1 MATQPGLH
9 VEGLSLLRKSVVI
22 SAIGTIISGIGG
34 MLAGLGMAAAGP
46 RAMLG
51 MGMALVYAAT
61 ALGTLISLVAWYF
74 HYNGWERLCRTGVE
88 GFFCTTYTA
97 VKWGMLIG
105 LILALLGSI
114 VSLAMS
120 SMAIRP
126 GLRPGMGLGMAL
138 AGMGY
143 MAVAWGL
150 SGLGGLINLIVAI
163 IVLIAFFKVATIYNA
178 SNVKWGAILLVV
190 GALLTFVGIG
200 VIISIIGLILL
211 YIGLG
216 DAIKNVRGG
225 LAPGPVPGAMP
236 PPPPPPTF

>member
-1 MATQPGLH
+1 MAVQSGLH
-9 VEGLSLLRKSVVI
+9 VEGLSLLRKSIVI
-22 SAIGTIISGIGG
+22 SVIGTIISGIGG
-34 MLAGLGMAAAGP
+34 VLAGLGMIAAGL
-46 RAMLG
+46 RALG

-61 ALGTLISLVAWYF
+61 ALGILISLVAWYF

-114 VSLAMS
+114 VSLAMFS
-120 SMAIRP
+120 VAIRP

-143 MAVAWGL
+143 MAIAWGL

-178 SNVKWGAILLVV
+178 PNVKWGAILLVI
-190 GALLTFVGIG
+190 GALLTFIGIG
-200 VIISIIGLILL
+200 AIISIIGLVLL

-225 LAPGPVPGAMP
+225 MAPGAVPGAMP
-236 PPPPPPTF
+236 PPPPPPPTF